1 MPPRLQSSE
10 RPGRFP
16 DLFLLRTPSAM
27 RTLWLI
33 PISVLAVGASLLLR
47 ARRRRKVDV
56 ALTTGPVSAD
66 WLAYARGHE
75 EQEW

>member
-1 MPPRLQSSE
+1 
-10 RPGRFP
+10 
-16 DLFLLRTPSAM
+16 M
-27 RTLWLI
+27 RTLWFI
-33 PISVLAVGASLLLR
+33 PISVLALGAGFLLR
-47 ARRRRKVDV
+47 ARRRRQLDA